1 MAYAHKGALPPQVLK
16 EVIGQ
21 FIGLEPGVKVE
32 GLAAGGDM
40 YIKDL
45 LAGPKGDTRHL
56 TGGVVIGDGLVLQP
70 PQLYDVAAVEDG
82 VPELDEGAEDSLV
95 RHAFHGFIA
104 QVGEGVE
111 EDLLADTGGYVV
123 LMGPLG
129 GEGQKQAPDRVDA
142 YAGALRHL
150 VDKRGYKAD
159 VEVVLIEE
167 LDSAVH
173 GRRVQLVRV
182 PVIGSFCLV
191 GKAGAVH

>member
-1 MAYAHKGALPPQVLK
+1 
-16 EVIGQ
+16 
-21 FIGLEPGVKVE
+21 
-32 GLAAGGDM
+32 
-40 YIKDL
+40 
-45 LAGPKGDTRHL
+45 
-56 TGGVVIGDGLVLQP
+56 
-70 PQLYDVAAVEDG
+70 
-82 VPELDEGAEDSLV
+82 
-95 RHAFHGFIA
+95 
-104 QVGEGVE
+104 
-111 EDLLADTGGYVV
+111 
-123 LMGPLG
+123 MGPLG

-150 VDKRGYKAD
+150 VDKRGYKVD